1 MCVGSSRRSPDL
13 RDSAL
18 SSFSREAGKAPRNSS
33 PLWSLPPRPGAFAP
47 LRLAVATVES
57 NLPTSRRVHS
67 SVRWPQDPIA
77 RDGEDLPLLHIFV
90 DADACPVK
98 EEVYRVA
105 RRCRLEVTVVA
116 NSWMRVPEERRIAL
130 EVVAGGFDAADDWI
144 VEHVEPDDIVV
155 TADIPLASRCLK
167 GGARVLG
174 PTGRPFTEDNIGDAL
189 ATRELLSE
197 LRDAGQITGGP
208 PPLEKRDRSRF
219 LQELDHV
226 IQAIRRDDPST

>member
-1 MCVGSSRRSPDL
+1 M
-13 RDSAL
+13 
-18 SSFSREAGKAPRNSS
+18 
-33 PLWSLPPRPGAFAP
+33 
-47 LRLAVATVES
+47 
-57 NLPTSRRVHS
+57 
-67 SVRWPQDPIA
+67 
-77 RDGEDLPLLHIFV
+77 LHIFV

-226 IQAIRRDDPST
+226 IQAIRRDHPST